1 MKKLFTIICSLLC
14 IGAFAAALLAQ
25 EAAKTDEKAKKE
37 DDGKWANTV
46 WKKVNNL
53 TKEKRSFQV
62 EKATTVAGVR
72 GSEAEDRMM
81 KQLYYRGGG
90 KSPSRLELMNA
101 IEILESSI
109 KAAPNDPSVPESK
122 FFIGQCYEQLNNN
135 EEAIDAY
142 EDIVKDY
149 PDSQFAKDSQQALSR
164 LK

>member
-1 MKKLFTIICSLLC
+1 MKRVFTLICGVFLVA
-14 IGAFAAALLAQ
+14 AFSAALLAQ
-25 EAAKTDEKAKKE
+25 EGAKPENKEKKDDE
-37 DDGKWANTV
+37 GKWANTV

-72 GSEAEDRMM
+72 GSEAEDRLM

-90 KSPSRLELMNA
+90 KYPSRLELMNA

-109 KAAPNDPSVPESK
+109 KAAPNDPSVPESMY
-122 FFIGQCYEQLNNN
+122 FIGQCHEQLGNSGD
-135 EEAIDAY
+135 AIDAY
-142 EDIVKDY
+142 EDIIKDF
-149 PDSQFAKDSQQALSR
+149 PETDFAKEAQQALRR

>member
-1 MKKLFTIICSLLC
+1 MRRKFGIICSLFF
-14 IGAFAAALLAQ
+14 IGVFSAALLAQ
-25 EAAKTDEKAKKE
+25 EAAKTDDKAKK
-37 DDGKWANTV
+37 DADGKWANTV

-109 KAAPNDPSVPESK
+109 KASPNDPSVAESK
-122 FFIGQCYEQLNNN
+122 YFIGQCYEQLNNN

-149 PDSQFAKDSQQALSR
+149 PGSAFAKEAQQALSR